1 MIKILKHHHLI
12 NDMVITITRVVDF
25 FFLYIKRS
33 SFKVKKIFPH
43 IN

>member
-12 NDMVITITRVVDF
+12 NDMVIKIKRVVDF
-25 FFLYIKRS
+25 FFFIKRS

-43 IN
+43 MN